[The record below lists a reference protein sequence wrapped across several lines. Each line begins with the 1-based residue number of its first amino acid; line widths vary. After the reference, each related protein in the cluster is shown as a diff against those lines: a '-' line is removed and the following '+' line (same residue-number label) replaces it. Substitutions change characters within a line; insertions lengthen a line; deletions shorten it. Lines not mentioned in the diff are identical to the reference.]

1 MKSLVSLLTEVSAD
15 LQLLGVRWALIGG
28 LAIGARV
35 EPRFTRDVDL
45 AVDVTND
52 AEAEKIIHSLH
63 AKGYQISAVLEQ
75 AKTGRLATVR
85 LRPATDDRLVDLLFA
100 SCGIES
106 QVVGFADN
114 LELEDGVFAPVA
126 TVGHLIAMKLLA
138 RNDESRPQDRL
149 DLLSLLKAA
158 QPADIKM
165 AKLAL
170 NGITEAGFDRGRKLE
185 LEFKKFIE
193 DSGLEVHE

>member
-15 LQLLGVRWALIGG
+15 LQLLEVRWALIGG
-28 LAIGARV
+28 LAVGARV

-45 AVDVTND
+45 AVDVAND
-52 AEAEKIIHSLH
+52 AEAEKLIHSLH

-106 QVVGFADN
+106 QVVEFADN

-126 TVGHLIAMKLLA
+126 TVGHLIAMKILA

-149 DLLSLLKAA
+149 DLVSLLKGA

-170 NGITEAGFDRGRKLE
+170 NEITEAGFDRGRELG

-193 DSGLEVHE
+193 DSRLNVDE